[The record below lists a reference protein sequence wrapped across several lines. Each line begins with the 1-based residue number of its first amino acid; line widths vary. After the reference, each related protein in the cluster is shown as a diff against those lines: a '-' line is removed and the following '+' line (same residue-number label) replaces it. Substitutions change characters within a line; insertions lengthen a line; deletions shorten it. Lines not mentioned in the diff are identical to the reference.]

1 MSQKKTAIPIWTYF
15 FWPLVFIAICWVVWA
30 YDFQYGLNNKWGI
43 EPRTLRGLRGILF
56 SPFLHQDFNHL
67 INNSAP
73 LLLLGSTLFFF
84 YPSLPFKVF
93 FWLYIGGGTWLWCLG
108 RGGNHIGAS
117 GIVYGLFAFILLGGL
132 MSKNKRLMAMSFL
145 AVFVYGSMLWGIFP
159 MDDKISWEGH
169 LTSLLWGIILA
180 LVYRKYLPRP
190 ILIPLSEDDSLNE
203 AKFGAD
209 YWKTAEQINTQ
220 DQNPR
225 TLIIYDYK
233 KRKEDRESN

>member
-1 MSQKKTAIPIWTYF
+1 MSSKKTSLPIWTYF
-15 FWPLVFIAICWVVWA
+15 FWPLVFIGVCWLVWL
-30 YDFQYGLNNKWGI
+30 YDFQYGIHSKWGI
-43 EPRTLRGLRGILF
+43 EPRTLKGLRGILF

-84 YPSLPFKVF
+84 YPQLPFKVF

-108 RGGNHIGAS
+108 RSGNHIGAS

-145 AVFVYGSMLWGIFP
+145 SVFIYGSMLWGIFP
-159 MDDKISWEGH
+159 MDDNISWEGH

-180 LVYRKYLPRP
+180 VVYRKYLPQP
-190 ILIPLSEDDSLNE
+190 QLVSLSEDDSLNE
-203 AKFGAD
+203 ARFGPD
-209 YWKTAEQINTQ
+209 YWKKAEQINTQ
-220 DQNPR
+220 DENPETR
-225 TLIIYDYK
+225 INYVYK
-233 KRKEDRESN
+233 PKDN